1 MEEEQKEEE
10 RIFIRDQC
18 DRLWVKNVKIRNS
31 GESLGQRDVYI
42 INPQGGKLRSVKELT
57 QYILETGYFE
67 IDPREVNFE
76 KPDSML
82 GYQPTLPR
90 YTFRIILIFFFS
102 NFFSIF
108 CYFSFFNH
116 FLFLFSFSGSYIITP
131 NNLCNLSPLKE
142 ASYPTT

>member
-42 INPQGGKLRSVKELT
+42 INPQGGKLRSIKELT

-90 YTFRIILIFFFS
+90 YTFRIILIFFF

>member
-90 YTFRIILIFFFS
+90 YTFRIILIFFP

>member
-57 QYILETGYFE
+57 QYILQTGYFE